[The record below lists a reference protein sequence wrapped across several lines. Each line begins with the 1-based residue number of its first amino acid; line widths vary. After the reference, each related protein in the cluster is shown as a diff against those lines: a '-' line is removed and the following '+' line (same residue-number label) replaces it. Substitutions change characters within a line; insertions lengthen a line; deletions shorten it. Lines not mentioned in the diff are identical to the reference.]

1 MAEAATEQTARR
13 YRRFADQPTRA
24 VGISFADR
32 ACSHGH
38 LLTANNTNPTQ
49 LKAGNGALCGS
60 LVIANPTSVTA
71 GDLRF
76 YDTASVTTATCS
88 SAAGVVWNVPAPTHS
103 TAANVAGGSIP
114 IPTDLVFYN
123 GVAFCFT
130 GAAADNDATAAASGV
145 AIRYARGKR

>member
-1 MAEAATEQTARR
+1 M
-13 YRRFADQPTRA
+13 
-24 VGISFADR
+24 
-32 ACSHGH
+32 
-38 LLTANNTNPTQ
+38 LTANATNPTQ
-49 LKAGNGALCGS
+49 IKAGNGSLGGF

-76 YDTASVTTATCS
+76 YDIARVTTATCS
-88 SAAGVVWNVPAPTHS
+88 SAAGVVWNVPAPTNS

-130 GAAADNDATAAASGV
+130 GAVADNDATAATAEV
-145 AIRYARGKR
+145 AIN

>member
-1 MAEAATEQTARR
+1 LAEAATEQTARR

-38 LLTANNTNPTQ
+38 LLTANDTNPTQ

-76 YDTASVTTATCS
+76 YDTASVTTATGS
-88 SAAGVVWNVPAPTHS
+88 SVASVVWNVPAPTNS
-103 TAANVAGGSIP
+103 TAANVAGWSIP
-114 IPTDLVFYN
+114 ISDR
-123 GVAFCFT
+123 
-130 GAAADNDATAAASGV
+130 SGFLQRRR
-145 AIRYARGKR
+145 ILLHRSGGR